1 MNWLLAGW
9 GMTVFCAAACAP
21 VRFRLSLAR
30 RRRLRELRE
39 DSSAGQGR
47 PAHRSLVGT
56 GSLAGLGRFP
66 SSASARKRSRPGLGC
81 RFLAALGRIPRSLL
95 GLSPDRRAEHRLGG
109 ALAALALGTIVDLRF
124 GVLAAGGVWLW
135 MFRRQLRERQ
145 AAASALR
152 RSLPEALD
160 LFALAASAGLSVRQ
174 ALAEVAPR
182 MSGAVGDALEN
193 ACRRIGAGVDVAEA
207 LEEMSEKFGEPL
219 RELVRPL
226 VNALRYG
233 VPLSESLAAAA
244 VQSRLNSRREAEQA
258 ARVVPFKLLLPLTV
272 CVLPAFALLTIVPS
286 LANSLDFLNL

>member
-21 VRFRLSLAR
+21 ARRRLSSAR

-39 DSSAGQGR
+39 DSPAGHGR
-47 PAHRSLVGT
+47 PSRHPLVGT
-56 GSLAGLGRFP
+56 DPLMGLGRFS
-66 SSASARKRSRPGLGC
+66 SSARARPRPGLGY

-95 GLSPDRRAEHRLGG
+95 GFSPDRCAEHRLGG
-109 ALAALALGTIVDLRF
+109 ALAALALGSIVDLRF
-124 GVLAAGGVWLW
+124 GVLAAGGIWLW
-135 MFRRQLRERQ
+135 MFRRRLRERQ
-145 AAASALR
+145 VAASALR
-152 RSLPEALD
+152 QSLPEALD

-182 MSGAVGDALEN
+182 MSGVVGEALQD

-207 LEEMSEKFGEPL
+207 LEEMSETFGEPL

-244 VQSRLNSRREAEQA
+244 AQSRLNSRREAERV

-272 CVLPAFALLTIVPS
+272 CVLPAFVLLTIVPS

>member
-21 VRFRLSLAR
+21 ARLRLSSVR
-30 RRRLRELRE
+30 RRRLRDLRE
-39 DSSAGQGR
+39 DSSARQSHPSR
-47 PAHRSLVGT
+47 H
-56 GSLAGLGRFP
+56 SLAGTYPLAGLSRFSP
-66 SSASARKRSRPGLGC
+66 SKRPRSRLSLGP
-81 RFLAALGRIPRSLL
+81 RFLAPLGRIPRSLL
-95 GLSPDRRAEHRLGG
+95 GLSPDRCAEHRLGG
-109 ALAALALGTIVDLRF
+109 ALAALALGSIVDLRF

-135 MFRRQLRERQ
+135 MFRRRLRERQ
-145 AAASALR
+145 VTASALR

-182 MSGAVGDALEN
+182 MSGAVGDALVN
-193 ACRRIGAGVDVAEA
+193 ACRRIGAGVDVTEA
-207 LEEMSEKFGEPL
+207 LEEMSETFGEPL

-244 VQSRLNSRREAEQA
+244 AQSRLNSRREAERV

-272 CVLPAFALLTIVPS
+272 CVLPAFVLLTIVPS